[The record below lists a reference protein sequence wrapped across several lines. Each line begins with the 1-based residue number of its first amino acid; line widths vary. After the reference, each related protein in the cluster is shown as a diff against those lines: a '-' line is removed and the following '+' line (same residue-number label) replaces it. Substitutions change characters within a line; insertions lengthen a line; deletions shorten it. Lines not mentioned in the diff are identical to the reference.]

1 MVRSGEIVG
10 IALPFAAGVGSAAII
25 LTYTHM
31 PLMTA
36 GGIAV
41 ICVVVIA
48 MLLAAV
54 GSNAQRCERRWSDG
68 AGSTKRRRGGP
79 EGAKCRGGQ
88 ESQNKGRVQGMTA
101 AQGSEPDIE
110 SGWLE
115 SKQKSG
121 GASLNAGG
129 ARRVNGDGG
138 CVCGDQGLDRGSG
151 NDRNTGN
158 DRDNGRNGAG
168 VIDRDKNRNKNR
180 GRSRGEVRD
189 KWYLSAAFALA
200 GAFCYLAAACRGA
213 SAEEGMVMQA
223 AGRCADRLREII
235 DSIPFGH
242 EQSAAL
248 IKALLTGERSSLS
261 RATVLAFRASGA
273 SHLLALS
280 GLHLGFI
287 YLIIRRICNLIP
299 WRGPTASRIRAT
311 ITIGLCGFYTLMTG
325 AGASIVRAFLFIC
338 IRETAGICPERKSV
352 PGRTLLWALTI
363 QLALSPT
370 SIASIGFQLSYLAM
384 AGITFIL
391 PWMQSWYPPSKDP
404 VRKLWDTA
412 ALSISCQITTA
423 PLAWWH
429 FRTFPQYFLITNII
443 AMPLCSTVMS
453 LSIATVALY
462 AMGICPEWLIMVTD
476 LSVQSIIA
484 ALRIISEM

>member
-1 MVRSGEIVG
+1 MARSGEIVG

-25 LTYTHM
+25 LKYTHM

-36 GGIAV
+36 GGISV
-41 ICVVVIA
+41 ICVAAIA
-48 MLLAAV
+48 ILLAVV
-54 GSNAQRCERRWSDG
+54 GRNARHRERRWREAWQGASMVQERMEATGKRRG
-68 AGSTKRRRGGP
+68 AGASRALEQLRAPDAQKVPGWRRVAGVLGRIVRKRSDKAMSSKGQREAKR
-79 EGAKCRGGQ
+79 EG
-88 ESQNKGRVQGMTA
+88 E
-101 AQGSEPDIE
+101 
-110 SGWLE
+110 
-115 SKQKSG
+115 
-121 GASLNAGG
+121 G
-129 ARRVNGDGG
+129 ARRSGGDRCARQSFIG
-138 CVCGDQGLDRGSG
+138 GSG
-151 NDRNTGN
+151 ER
-158 DRDNGRNGAG
+158 
-168 VIDRDKNRNKNR
+168 
-180 GRSRGEVRD
+180 
-189 KWYLSAAFALA
+189 WCLSAVFALA
-200 GAFCYLAAACRGA
+200 GVFCYFATACRGA
-213 SAEEGMVMQA
+213 SAEEGAVMQA
-223 AGRCADRLREII
+223 AGRCAERLRDII

-299 WRGPTASRIRAT
+299 WRGITVSYIRAA
-311 ITIGLCGFYTLMTG
+311 ITVGLCGFYTLMTG

-338 IRETAGICPERKSV
+338 IRETAGICPERKSD
-352 PGRTLLWALTI
+352 PGRTLLCALTI
-363 QLALSPT
+363 QLALSPA

-423 PLAWWH
+423 PLAWWY

-443 AMPLCSTVMS
+443 AMPLCSAVMS
-453 LSIATVALY
+453 LSIATIALY
-462 AMGICPEWLIMVTD
+462 ATGICPEWLIALTD
-476 LSVQSIIA
+476 LAVQSIIN

>member
-25 LTYTHM
+25 LTYTSM

-41 ICVVVIA
+41 ICVAVIA
-48 MLLAAV
+48 MLLAVV
-54 GSNAQRCERRWSDG
+54 GSNARRCERRWSDR
-68 AGSTKRRRGGP
+68 AESTKRQRRG
-79 EGAKCRGGQ
+79 R
-88 ESQNKGRVQGMTA
+88 ESLKGLHEWCWQA
-101 AQGSEPDIE
+101 
-110 SGWLE
+110 
-115 SKQKSG
+115 
-121 GASLNAGG
+121 
-129 ARRVNGDGG
+129 
-138 CVCGDQGLDRGSG
+138 DR
-151 NDRNTGN
+151 
-158 DRDNGRNGAG
+158 
-168 VIDRDKNRNKNR
+168 
-180 GRSRGEVRD
+180 
-189 KWYLSAAFALA
+189 WCLSAVFALA
-200 GAFCYLAAACRGA
+200 GAFCYLATACRGA
-213 SAEEGMVMQA
+213 SAEEGAIMQA
-223 AGRCADRLREII
+223 AGRCAERLREVIE
-235 DSIPFGH
+235 SIPFGH

-287 YLIIRRICNLIP
+287 YLIIRRICSLIP
-299 WRGPTASRIRAT
+299 WRGRAASRVRAA
-311 ITIGLCGFYTLMTG
+311 ITVGLCGFYTLMTG

-363 QLALSPT
+363 QLAISPT
-370 SIASIGFQLSYLAM
+370 SISSIGFQLSYLAM

-404 VRKLWDTA
+404 LRKLWDTA
-412 ALSISCQITTA
+412 ALSISCQVTTA
-423 PLAWWH
+423 PLAWWY

-443 AMPLCSTVMS
+443 AMPLCSAVMT

-462 AMGICPEWLIMVTD
+462 AIGICPEWLITVTD

>member
-1 MVRSGEIVG
+1 MARSGEIVG

-25 LTYTHM
+25 LTYTDM

-41 ICVVVIA
+41 ICIAVIA
-48 MLLAAV
+48 MLLAVV
-54 GSNAQRCERRWSDG
+54 GNNARRYERRWSDG
-68 AGSTKRRRGGP
+68 AESRKRRRAGTTGND
-79 EGAKCRGGQ
+79 K
-88 ESQNKGRVQGMTA
+88 NTGR
-101 AQGSEPDIE
+101 
-110 SGWLE
+110 
-115 SKQKSG
+115 
-121 GASLNAGG
+121 
-129 ARRVNGDGG
+129 
-138 CVCGDQGLDRGSG
+138 DRG
-151 NDRNTGN
+151 NDRNGAR
-158 DRDNGRNGAG
+158 DR
-168 VIDRDKNRNKNR
+168 
-180 GRSRGEVRD
+180 
-189 KWYLSAAFALA
+189 WCLSAVFALA
-200 GAFCYLAAACRGA
+200 GAFCYLATACRGA
-213 SAEEGMVMQA
+213 SAEEEASFMQA
-223 AGRCADRLREII
+223 VGRCAERLREVI

-287 YLIIRRICNLIP
+287 YLSIRRICGLIP
-299 WRGPTASRIRAT
+299 WRGRTASRVRAA
-311 ITIGLCGFYTLMTG
+311 ITVGLCGFYTLMTG

-370 SIASIGFQLSYLAM
+370 SITSIGFQLSYLAM

-404 VRKLWDTA
+404 LRKLWDTA
-412 ALSISCQITTA
+412 ALSISCQVTTA
-423 PLAWWH
+423 PLAWWY
-429 FRTFPQYFLITNII
+429 FRTFPQYFLLTNII
-443 AMPLCSTVMS
+443 AMPLCSVVMS
-453 LSIATVALY
+453 LNIATVAMY
-462 AMGICPEWLIMVTD
+462 AIGICPEWLITVTD

-484 ALRIISEM
+484 SLRIISEM